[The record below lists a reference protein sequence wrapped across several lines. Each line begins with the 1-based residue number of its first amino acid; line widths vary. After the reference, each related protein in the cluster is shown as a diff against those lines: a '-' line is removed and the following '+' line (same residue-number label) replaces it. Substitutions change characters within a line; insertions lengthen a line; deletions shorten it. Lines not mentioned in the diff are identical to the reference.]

1 MVGILFMINIGI
13 ELLWTAISEKF
24 TEKFS
29 KHKIPDIEDQDPA
42 SLVGTYK
49 RYK

>member
-1 MVGILFMINIGI
+1 MVGVLFMVNVGV
-13 ELLWTAISEKF
+13 ELFCTAIQEKF
-24 TEKFS
+24 TTKFN
-29 KHKIPDIEDQDPA
+29 KHKIPDIEDRDPA